1 MPQTSGNSIKTPQ
14 ENLADSSLEFVYH
27 GLRLR
32 EGTDT
37 AFDPEDRLATLE
49 AIHHSPLKLV
59 SLVEPIGP
67 EHTNEEIADSFL
79 TTMRYGAVVS
89 GAMKRIAVKGTP
101 LGELP
106 EISEER
112 LAQIVAVTRLAAGFN
127 APDICVHTPSEL
139 AIEWGAN
146 VVVVETGAIPRDT
159 YYSTKG
165 DWNGFSPDAA
175 KKWFNSK
182 GYHIASKW

>member
-1 MPQTSGNSIKTPQ
+1 M
-14 ENLADSSLEFVYH
+14 EFVYH
-27 GLRLR
+27 ALRLR

-37 AFDPEDRLATLE
+37 AFDPNDRRATLE
-49 AIHHSPLKLV
+49 VIRYSPLKLA

-79 TTMRYGAVVS
+79 TAMTYGAVLS

-106 EISEER
+106 EISEKR
-112 LAQIVAVTRLAAGFN
+112 HAQIAAVTRLAAGFN
-127 APDICVHTPSEL
+127 VPDICVHTPSEL

-159 YYSTKG
+159 CCSTKG
-165 DWNGFSPDAA
+165 EWNRFPPNAA
-175 KKWFNSK
+175 KRWFNSK
-182 GYHIASKW
+182 GYRVASDW